1 MKFKG
6 NLLILS
12 AILIA
17 VLILVTGCFPTPT
30 APPPEED
37 VPNNGSISIAH
48 GAAATNDAT
57 PTLTISATGADYMAF
72 SGDKATWNAWVAY
85 AAAYS
90 TFNITSGAG
99 CSAGE
104 GTKTVYV
111 KFKNDA
117 GESITYNDTIEYD
130 ITKPKLSTA
139 LYSDAKNKGSGTVNK
154 GDTIDFT
161 FNDEMDKSTITSSNV
176 TSRLPLSA
184 GNYGTGPTVSW
195 NTAGTVCTVI
205 LGTSPTIVSG
215 TTVNPSS
222 SVTDI
227 AGNADN
233 SSAVTITGLTS
244 TTVLFSVS
252 ISPSADSTTAGGATV
267 NLTAKALD
275 TASGDITTS
284 CTFTWSILSIGTIS
298 PTTGSSTVYTPPLAG
313 TGTDTIKVTAV
324 KTGTTT
330 PVKTA
335 YAYITVRTTTP
346 PPPLV
351 DPAKLFVSA
360 QNQNAKYTSL
370 PVGAKVEVYSDAT
383 NNAATA
389 VGNGVKV
396 TINSD
401 NTWTVWSGAI
411 GNNDYIFFT
420 MTDSSMWTSPITA
433 DGQIPTEPYGPG
445 GGLALDSIQ
454 ATSKNM
460 VTSSAAGNVAG
471 NDKITLYVG
480 GTAYSAATSVGS
492 PMTLTT
498 DLIAGNEPKYTRT
511 NPDGHESVISAADG
525 EILILTTAADDNAG
539 GTAGTL
545 ETGDRLILSFGGVT
559 KPFNVNAPITVSNIS
574 WVATG
579 IATLGTGVLTGTG
592 TTLVSVPLTAT
603 ATCTDF
609 ATGETVNFNIL
620 PNTPIV
626 DTTGG
631 NQVLPAATP
640 FAFDDT
646 NF

>member
-1 MKFKG
+1 MKIKQ
-6 NLLILS
+6 NLVILS

-17 VLILVTGCFPTPT
+17 VLILVTGCFPAPTTPP
-30 APPPEED
+30 AEEGD

-72 SGDKATWNAWVAY
+72 SGDKTTWNAWVAY
-85 AAAYS
+85 ATAYS
-90 TFNITSGAG
+90 TFNITTGAG
-99 CSAGE
+99 CTAGE

-139 LYSDAKNKGSGTVNK
+139 LYSDAKSKGSGTVNA
-154 GDTIDFT
+154 GDTIAFT
-161 FNDEMDKSTITSSNV
+161 FNDEMLTSTVTSSNV

-195 NTAGTVCTVI
+195 NTAGTVCTVT

-252 ISPSADSTTAGGATV
+252 ISPSTASTNAGGATV

-298 PTTGSSTVYTPPLAG
+298 PITGSSTVYTPPLTG

-335 YAYITVRTTTP
+335 YAYINVGTTTP

-370 PVGAKVEVYSDAT
+370 PAGATVKVYSHT
-383 NNAATA
+383 NNDAAA
-389 VGNGVKV
+389 AEAAGVKV
-396 TINSD
+396 TINSSD
-401 NTWTVWSGAI
+401 TWTGVSIVIGAT
-411 GNNDYIFFT
+411 DYIFFT
-420 MTDSSMWTSPITA
+420 MTDSSMWTSPMTA
-433 DGQIPTEPYGPG
+433 DGQIPTLPDGT
-445 GGLALDSIQ
+445 ALGNIQ
-454 ATSKNM
+454 ATSKNT
-460 VTSSAAGNVAG
+460 VTSSAAGNVIG
-471 NDKITLYVG
+471 SDKITLYVAG
-480 GTAYSAATSVGS
+480 TVTAYSAATPVGL
-492 PMTLTT
+492 PMAVAP
-498 DLIAGNEPKYTRT
+498 DLAAGDVPTYTRT
-511 NPDGHESVISAADG
+511 NANGHESAVSGPDGTIVQIISATYTGALVDG
-525 EILILTTAADDNAG
+525 KVDPGDTITITYSDNVTVATVASLNFVLG
-539 GTAGTL
+539 GTT
-545 ETGDRLILSFGGVT
+545 
-559 KPFNVNAPITVSNIS
+559 ITASL
-574 WVATG
+574 AQG
-579 IATLGTGVLTGTG
+579 IATTAVLTITSGPHD
-592 TTLVSVPLTAT
+592 LSAH
-603 ATCTDF
+603 A
-609 ATGETVNFNIL
+609 TVNFNL
-620 PNTPIV
+620 ANENIV
-626 DTTGG
+626 DVGGG
-631 NQVLPAATP
+631 NWALEHASGIVWTP
-640 FAFDDT
+640 GTDF
-646 NF
+646 